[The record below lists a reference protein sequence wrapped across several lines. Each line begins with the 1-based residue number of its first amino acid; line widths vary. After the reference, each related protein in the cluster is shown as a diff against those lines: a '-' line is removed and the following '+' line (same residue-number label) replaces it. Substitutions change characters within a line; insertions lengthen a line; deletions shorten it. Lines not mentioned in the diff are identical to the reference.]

1 MLTVA
6 RRPRPAHVRRGAG
19 DGPPV
24 RGEPRAGTVRRGTR
38 GPRRTPRGL
47 EVRRMGR
54 RVPRATVA
62 LGGTGAD
69 AEVDRRTALARGLTL
84 SRARRRAEFKR
95 FAGALFE

>member
-1 MLTVA
+1 
-6 RRPRPAHVRRGAG
+6 
-19 DGPPV
+19 
-24 RGEPRAGTVRRGTR
+24 
-38 GPRRTPRGL
+38 
-47 EVRRMGR
+47 MGR